1 MIVIKEISD
10 WIETLVSYIPGKTGI
25 ITRSVWYRYQWKK
38 PVDVRVGV
46 LSKFI
51 TPGNIYFQVNASLG
65 KSTFFSAEGG
75 GAIVIGKNFST
86 NINCHINASVGG
98 EIKIGNDVMLGPN
111 VVLRTANHNFN
122 LKSKPINKQGH
133 NYADITI
140 ANNVWIG
147 ANVVI
152 LSGVKIGEGA
162 VIAAGAVVNKDVA
175 KNTIVG
181 GVPAREIKKIK

>member
-1 MIVIKEISD
+1 MRQLILEISD

-65 KSTFFSAEGG
+65 KFTFFSAKG

-98 EIKIGNDVMLGPN
+98 EIKIGNDVLLGPN

>member
-1 MIVIKEISD
+1 MIINEISD

-65 KSTFFSAEGG
+65 KFTFFSAEGG
-75 GAIVIGKNFST
+75 SIVIGKNFSA

-98 EIKIGNDVMLGPN
+98 EIKIGNDVLLGPN
-111 VVLRTANHNFN
+111 VVIRTANHNFN
-122 LKSKPINKQGH
+122 DKNKPIYNQGH
-133 NYADITI
+133 NYGNIIIED
-140 ANNVWIG
+140 NVWIG
-147 ANVVI
+147 ANSVI
-152 LSGVKIGEGA
+152 LKNVKIGKGS
-162 VIAAGAVVNKDVA
+162 VIAAGAVVI
-175 KNTIVG
+175 KNVKPFTVVG
-181 GVPAREIKKIK
+181 GVPAKELKKI